1 MSNHDDP
8 AMLSAGRN
16 ASLAGLLERIEEQ
29 FNAETQGRP
38 DLIADEASRR
48 ELIRDVTDYVTTAS
62 GIKLSR
68 EDRLAVL
75 EMVYRDLF
83 TLSVLDPL
91 VNDPTVT
98 EIKLKGYD
106 QIYVRREAGDLVADS
121 LTFDNPAHLERL
133 IERLLAGV
141 GTTLD
146 QALPFCE
153 IGLRMGDRP
162 ARLTLTGAPIS
173 VMLHVDLRLHPSQAL
188 NLSDLI
194 QTGVLDEA
202 AAETLIGIVRAGH
215 GLMLAGDVGSGK
227 TTLLQALL
235 PLLPT
240 PVVCVERAHEI
251 TLPEGVHGLA
261 VTPPTPERPPVEFP
275 DQINTALQRP
285 IRGLAVDEIRS
296 DESAAMW
303 SAITSD
309 LKPQLLFAFR
319 GSTEPLRLRTSFS
332 MAVRKAQQGIEQE
345 YIHSGLIDRLPFVA
359 MLQRVRSPQLGIKVV
374 RIGEWQIDGESLT
387 LREMYPT
394 RQAPPQHPF

>member
-1 MSNHDDP
+1 MSDHDDP

-16 ASLAGLLERIEEQ
+16 ASLGGLLERIEEQ

-38 DLIADEASRR
+38 DLLVDEISRR
-48 ELIRDVTDYVTTAS
+48 ELIRDVTDYVTTAG

-83 TLSVLDPL
+83 TLSALEPL
-91 VNDPTVT
+91 VNDPEVT
-98 EIKLKGYD
+98 EIKLKGHD
-106 QIYVRREAGDLVADS
+106 QIYVRRGAGDLLGDS
-121 LTFDNPAHLERL
+121 LTFDNAAHLERL

-141 GTTLD
+141 GTSLD
-146 QALPFCE
+146 QSLPFCE
-153 IGLRMGDRP
+153 IGLRVADRP

-173 VMLHVDLRLHPSQAL
+173 VMLHVDLRLHPPQAL
-188 NLSDLI
+188 SLSDLLP
-194 QTGVLDEA
+194 TGMLDA
-202 AAETLIGIVRAGH
+202 AATDTLTGIIRAGH
-215 GLMLAGDVGSGK
+215 GLMLAGEVGSGK
-227 TTLLQALL
+227 TTLIQALL
-235 PLLPT
+235 PLMPAPT
-240 PVVCVERAHEI
+240 ICVERAHEI
-251 TLPEGVHGLA
+251 TLPDGVQGLA
-261 VTPPTPERPPVEFP
+261 VIPPTSERPPVEFP
-275 DQINTALQRP
+275 DQISAALQRP

-345 YIHSGLIDRLPFVA
+345 YIHSGLIDRLPFVV
-359 MLQRVRSPQLGIKVV
+359 MLQRVRSPQPGVKVV
-374 RIGEWQIDGESLT
+374 RIGEWQIDGESLV

-394 RQAPPQHPF
+394 RQVSPQHPF